1 MPELGFPDRHHVHA
15 AEGWLELGDSAEAAR
30 ELRQVSRPG
39 LAHPDALEVQWRL
52 HAARGQWDAAL
63 DVARSMTRTAPER
76 AAGWM
81 HAGYCLHELR
91 RTDEAWEMLSAQA
104 DRSPSETIIAYNLAC
119 YACQLGRA
127 TDAALS
133 DWATD
138 LDGRMPGSSLRPSCG
153 LAGTRSRCPRLA
165 LARAVVPKHLIDE
178 VLPRHPTAHQPGR
191 PTSLLQ
197 TTKLRPGT
205 SPFQP
210 ASPAFSNILYK
221 LTLRST

>member
-15 AEGWLELGDSAEAAR
+15 AEGWLELGDSAEASR

-76 AAGWM
+76 AAGWI

-104 DRSPSETIIAYNLAC
+104 DRFPSETIIAYNLAC

-127 TDAALS
+127 TDARTWIQRAMKLGGKGPIRAMGL
-133 DWATD
+133 DDPD
-138 LDGRMPGSSLRPSCG
+138 LLPIRHYLESL
-153 LAGTRSRCPRLA
+153 
-165 LARAVVPKHLIDE
+165 
-178 VLPRHPTAHQPGR
+178 
-191 PTSLLQ
+191 
-197 TTKLRPGT
+197 
-205 SPFQP
+205 
-210 ASPAFSNILYK
+210 
-221 LTLRST
+221 